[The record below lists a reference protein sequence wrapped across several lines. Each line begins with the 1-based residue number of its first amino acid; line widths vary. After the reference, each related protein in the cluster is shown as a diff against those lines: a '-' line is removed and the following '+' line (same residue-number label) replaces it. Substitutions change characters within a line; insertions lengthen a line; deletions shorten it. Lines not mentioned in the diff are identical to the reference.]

1 MSQRA
6 SLIHV
11 LLLVKQKKKK
21 KKTNKICVVIEKR
34 NSIHM
39 WMGRWKKK
47 HSVSSLMIFIALL
60 SRRMPPEKAVSILED
75 S

>member
-1 MSQRA
+1 MFQRV

-21 KKTNKICVVIEKR
+21 RQITYVLSLKRGTPFICGWED
-34 NSIHM
+34 
-39 WMGRWKKK
+39 GKKK